1 MVDQSNDV
9 RAMERALELA
19 RNCADSGDVPV
30 GAVIVV
36 DGVVV
41 AEAGNRREAEQDP
54 TAHAEL
60 VALRS
65 AAAQRGSWRLD
76 GATMYV
82 TLEPCAMCAGALVHA
97 RIARLV
103 IGAMDEKAG
112 AVGSRYN
119 LSQDPRLN
127 HTFDVSVGLLGDQSA
142 ALLKEFFGQRR

>member
-1 MVDQSNDV
+1 MVHHLDDV

-19 RNCADSGDVPV
+19 RSCADSGDVPV
-30 GAVIVV
+30 GAVIVI
-36 DGVVV
+36 DGDIV
-41 AEAGNRREAEQDP
+41 AEAGNQREADQDP
-54 TAHAEL
+54 TGHAEL

-82 TLEPCAMCAGALVHA
+82 TLEPCAMCAGALVNA

-119 LSQDPRLN
+119 LSADPRLN
-127 HTFDVSVGLLGDQSA
+127 HTYDVSVGVLGDESA
-142 ALLKEFFGQRR
+142 TLLREFFAQRR